1 MIIQKTVLHKA
12 IEMGNMKIVK
22 LLLSQPNLDLSLNE
36 IQAYIFYTVDIKK
49 NNRFWNENFWIK
61 LYSYDWIKHHYI

>member
-12 IEMGNMKIVK
+12 IEIGNMKIVK

-36 IQAYIFYTVDIKK
+36 IQAYIFYTIDIKK
-49 NNRFWNENFWIK
+49 KNTF
-61 LYSYDWIKHHYI
+61 YDNSNLML

>member
-12 IEMGNMKIVK
+12 IEIGNMKIVK

-36 IQAYIFYTVDIKK
+36 IQAYIFYTIDIKK
-49 NNRFWNENFWIK
+49 K
-61 LYSYDWIKHHYI
+61 KYIL